1 METMSR
7 FTGLTM
13 VSLFTA
19 LCLNSTAF
27 AQSTVP
33 PVSLHEAEQ
42 VAAATNVPV
51 LGVARA
57 GTRIVTVGDHGVVLL
72 SDDDGK
78 SYRQA
83 RAVPT
88 NLTLTATYFVDSHKG
103 WAVGHGGVIIATG
116 DGGETWQ
123 LERSDLSVDQPLFS
137 VYFRNE
143 NEGWAVGLWSLML
156 HTMDGGRHW
165 IPLAVPVPPGAKKA
179 DKNLYSIF
187 SSGNGTLLMTSEQ
200 GLVLRSTDA
209 GATWDYVKSGYSGSL
224 WTGIGLRD
232 GTLLVG
238 GLRGSV
244 LRSED
249 NGNTW
254 SPAKTDLASSITA
267 FGEQSDGSVVAVGVD
282 GAVLKSTDGGRT
294 FSGKTR
300 SDRQALTAV
309 LPQAG
314 AEAHLF
320 SDGGPLDVA
329 R

>member
-1 METMSR
+1 METLSR
-7 FTGLTM
+7 FIGLTV
-13 VSLFTA
+13 VSVVTA
-19 LCLNSTAF
+19 LHLNSTAF
-27 AQSTVP
+27 AQSTVSP
-33 PVSLHEAEQ
+33 ISLRNAEH

-51 LGVARA
+51 LGVAR
-57 GTRIVTVGDHGVVLL
+57 GGSRIVTVGDHGVVLL

-83 RAVPT
+83 RVVPT
-88 NLTLTATYFVDSHKG
+88 NLTLAATYFVGSRKG
-103 WAVGHGGVIIATG
+103 WAVGHGGVIIATE

-123 LERSDLSVDQPLFS
+123 LERSDMSVDQPLFS
-137 VYFRNE
+137 VYFRDE
-143 NEGWAVGLWSLML
+143 KEGWAVGLWSLML
-156 HTMDGGRHW
+156 HTTDGGRHW
-165 IPLAVPVPPGAKKA
+165 SQLAVPVPLGGKKA

-187 SSGNGTLLMTSEQ
+187 SNGNGTLLMTSEQ
-200 GLVLRSTDA
+200 GLVLRSTDD
-209 GATWDYVKSGYSGSL
+209 GATWDYVKTGYSGSL

-249 NGNTW
+249 NGKTW
-254 SPAKTDLASSITA
+254 STVRSDLASSITA

-282 GAVLKSTDGGRT
+282 GAVLKSTDGGRS
-294 FSGKTR
+294 FNGKTLSGR
-300 SDRQALTAV
+300 EALTAV

-314 AEAHLF
+314 AAAHLF
-320 SDGGPLDVA
+320 SDGGPLDIV